1 LHYIQQLSFLL
12 KGVRML
18 LRNDLLE
25 FSEPRRRIVRIL
37 WVDVARSFA
46 YVFDVASEA
55 AEVELHRLPVLES
68 ELAKGRVRRLEA
80 DPYLV
85 VANPEALPPKHI
97 ELRERAW
104 GVVADLVLQ
113 EPDIYEPRRR
123 GQLVQEATRRHG
135 VSHPT
140 IYRYLRRY
148 WQRGQTPNAL
158 LPDYANSGG
167 KGKTRTA
174 TPGVKRGRPRKD
186 GEAAGV
192 NVDDQLRMVFR
203 LAAARHAAS
212 HTHFA
217 RRSAYDEML
226 RDFLCQRTADPY
238 SRRVRRTQSSATP
251 PSFGQFNYWLDQ
263 DHLVSVPPLPSP
275 LADSAPI
282 AREGQPGA
290 AYRLDVLPFG
300 LQLLH
305 GQDRSLLGGT
315 PVLYVMTDVFSGM
328 VTGFFASTE
337 APGWPQAMMALAS
350 CATDKQRLAR
360 RHGRLLSPQAW
371 PSSHLPERLLVPPD
385 LMKRANGDALLAN
398 FHVRC
403 VADFEAADRAWMPA
417 LRASFGAAAD
427 GRSGPLDAVLTL
439 MEFRRIVMDLFIAY
453 NHTQTAAHAPLQLW
467 DWGVRHRS
475 GSLKQ
480 FPEDLVRCCLLPV
493 SEAWV
498 TAEGICVQGNY
509 FSCARAE
516 SERWFERARM
526 RGRWPVRVAVDPSS
540 EGMVYLV
547 DAATPMQFHVCRPVE
562 RIAMVRPSMQMA
574 SYT

>member
-1 LHYIQQLSFLL
+1 MDIRQFSLL
-12 KGVRML
+12 FERWRML

-37 WVDVARSFA
+37 WIDVARSFA

-55 AEVELHRLPVLES
+55 AEVELHRLSVLES
-68 ELAKGRVRRLEA
+68 ELAQGRARRLEA

-85 VANPEALPPKHI
+85 IANSQALPPKHI

-104 GVVADLVLQ
+104 HVVADLVSQ

-167 KGKTRTA
+167 RGKTRTA

-186 GEAAGV
+186 GESQGV
-192 NVDDQLRMVFR
+192 NVTDAMRTMFR

-212 HTHFA
+212 HAHFV
-217 RRSAYDEML
+217 RRGCYDEL
-226 RDFLCQRTADPY
+226 VRDFLCERTPDPY
-238 SRRVRRTQSSATP
+238 SRRLRRTPASGP
-251 PSFGQFNYWLDQ
+251 LPSFGQFNYWLDQ
-263 DHLVSVPPLPSP
+263 DRLAEAAPMPAP
-275 LADSAPI
+275 LAEGTPI
-282 AREGQPGA
+282 ARQGQPGA
-290 AYRLDVLPFG
+290 AFRLDVLPFG

-305 GQDRSLLGGT
+305 GQDRNLLAGT
-315 PVLYVMTDVFSGM
+315 PVLYVITDVFSGM
-328 VTGFFASTE
+328 VTGLYASTE
-337 APGWPQAMMALAS
+337 AAGWSQAMMALAN
-350 CATDKQRLAR
+350 CASDKQRLAR
-360 RHGRLLSPQAW
+360 RHGRLLAPQEW
-371 PSSHLPERLLVPPD
+371 PSCHLPERLLLPPE
-385 LMKRANGDALLAN
+385 LMLRANSDALLAN

-403 VADFEAADRAWMPA
+403 VADYEAPDRPWLQA
-417 LRASFGAAAD
+417 LRAVFGTAAD
-427 GRSGPLDAVLTL
+427 GRTGPLDSVLTL
-439 MEFRRIVMDLFIAY
+439 MEFRRVVMDILIAY
-453 NHTQTAAHAPLQLW
+453 NHTQGATGHAPLQLW
-467 DWGVRHRS
+467 DWGVRQR
-475 GSLKQ
+475 GASLKQ

-498 TAEGICVQGNY
+498 TAEGICVQGSY

-516 SERWFERARM
+516 HERWFERART

-547 DAATPMQFHVCRPVE
+547 DAATPLQFHVCRPVD
-562 RIAMVRPSMQMA
+562 RIVMVRPFLQVA
-574 SYT
+574 SL